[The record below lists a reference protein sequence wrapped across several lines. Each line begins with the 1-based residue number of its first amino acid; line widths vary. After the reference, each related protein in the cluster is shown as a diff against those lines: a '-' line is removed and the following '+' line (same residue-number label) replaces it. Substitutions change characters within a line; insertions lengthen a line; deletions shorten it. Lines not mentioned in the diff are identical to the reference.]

1 MEWVL
6 GCLCKFWFYLYNYN
20 CDLYMFDEPI
30 IIVFCKFWFYLVLS
44 VNPKI
49 EFFLLLI
56 NVNYILNNIFFNC
69 LFYTNCCLCSISF
82 DDDDQHDIYCNN
94 KSNKL
99 KKVVKL
105 VPSSNFFWYNCV
117 CVCVCVCMHMC
128 MCVGAYVCV
137 KTLGLSAP
145 LSLCWSHMIGIFS
158 QNRVTLTGHL
168 MILLSES
175 DVLIVWCVLLYTPK
189 WSSVIFHWYGTTLH
203 IDLSLILV

>member
-1 MEWVL
+1 MVEWLHQGKGWVIHNWRVVRTCVGILKGSMEWVL

-105 VPSSNFFWYNCV
+105 VPSSNFFWYNCD
-117 CVCVCVCMHMC
+117 ML
-128 MCVGAYVCV
+128 
-137 KTLGLSAP
+137 LGK
-145 LSLCWSHMIGIFS
+145 IFVS
-158 QNRVTLTGHL
+158 
-168 MILLSES
+168 
-175 DVLIVWCVLLYTPK
+175 
-189 WSSVIFHWYGTTLH
+189 F
-203 IDLSLILV
+203 